1 MQTKLRRLIQ
11 IPRLIPC
18 AIVAAAT
25 GALAAATPAP
35 ARGQVP
41 AAGASHVVIASLA
54 NDTNPDDL
62 DFQGGECE
70 LDSTGRTLTCEFQQV
85 FLTRSPLDADTCL
98 VTTNRYARTFEK
110 SADRV
115 WVSRA
120 GPTGPCGHLNITT
133 LTDEGNGR
141 RWTLEERTTVT
152 RRESASCTG
161 PEPKP
166 EVLSWRRA
174 RRPLPCR
181 FVQPGALR

>member
-1 MQTKLRRLIQ
+1 MQTNLRRLIR
-11 IPRLIPC
+11 IPL
-18 AIVAAAT
+18 AFGSAAAFT
-25 GALAAATPAP
+25 VVSTTAAP

-54 NDTNPDDL
+54 NDTNPADL

-70 LDSTGRTLTCEFQQV
+70 LDGAGRTMTCEFQQV
-85 FLTRSPLDADTCL
+85 FLTRSPLDAQTCL

-110 SADRV
+110 SAERV
-115 WVSRA
+115 WVSRE
-120 GPTGPCGHLNITT
+120 GPTGPCGIIDIAT
-133 LTDEGNGR
+133 LTDEGSGR
-141 RWTLEERTTVT
+141 RWTLEERKTVT
-152 RRESASCTG
+152 RREAASCAG

-166 EVLSWRRA
+166 EVLSWRSA

>member
-1 MQTKLRRLIQ
+1 MHTKLRRLIQ
-11 IPRLIPC
+11 IPRLVPRV
-18 AIVAAAT
+18 IVAAAT
-25 GALAAATPAP
+25 GALVAATAAP
-35 ARGQVP
+35 GRGQVP

-54 NDTNPDDL
+54 NDTNPSDL

-70 LDSTGRTLTCEFQQV
+70 LDSAGRTLTCDFQQV
-85 FLTRSPLDADTCL
+85 FLTRSPLDAETCL

-110 SADRV
+110 SADSV
-115 WVSRA
+115 WVSRE
-120 GPTGPCGHLNITT
+120 GPTGPCGILNVTT

-141 RWTLEERTTVT
+141 RWTLEERKTVT
-152 RRESASCTG
+152 RRENASCAG

-166 EVLSWRRA
+166 EVLSWRSA